1 MNLNRVTEREL
12 LVGEKN
18 RNLNRVVEEDLVER
32 AEQRHEGVKE
42 LNIQTSRE
50 KHYGQREKKVQR
62 GAPGVF
68 EGQPGGQSDQN
79 RMKQGEEKLQQRSE
93 CKEDVIRQV
102 LVGLYKDLAFY
113 SEK

>member
-1 MNLNRVTEREL
+1 M
-12 LVGEKN
+12 
-18 RNLNRVVEEDLVER
+18 
-32 AEQRHEGVKE
+32 
-42 LNIQTSRE
+42 
-50 KHYGQREKKVQR
+50 
-62 GAPGVF
+62 F

>member
-42 LNIQTSRE
+42 LNI
-50 KHYGQREKKVQR
+50 
-62 GAPGVF
+62 
-68 EGQPGGQSDQN
+68 
-79 RMKQGEEKLQQRSE
+79 
-93 CKEDVIRQV
+93 
-102 LVGLYKDLAFY
+102 
-113 SEK
+113 